1 MADYNVRFVPDRNS
15 NSRSLTVLFWD
26 LVILSMDG
34 ESNRNSKLSDTL
46 DFLEHF
52 SISNADST
60 VFFLMCWY
68 FVQWNRKCSAVS
80 LSEPHSQI
88 GLVDVPVL
96 WLSSFSM
103 ESWGSNLTYDIPISR
118 SYGNKTG
125 LNGWNYAV
133 GVTCSVIIVPESLP
147 RFQCDISRNFKCC
160 WFRYG
165 IWSWYFISKYLVGN
179 FLRQFICNVVIPSKP
194 VCRVWCRL
202 INWITVDEVTPD
214 SWCSVVVHLE
224 KAWWLIQLLLWN
236 HIICKLYCIY
246 LKTDDHL
253 CIPGQAG
260 WVLNSSS
267 NTTSPGPV
275 IIGLFVVHKRIYN

>member
-1 MADYNVRFVPDRNS
+1 
-15 NSRSLTVLFWD
+15 
-26 LVILSMDG
+26 
-34 ESNRNSKLSDTL
+34 
-46 DFLEHF
+46 
-52 SISNADST
+52 
-60 VFFLMCWY
+60 MCWY
-68 FVQWNRKCSAVS
+68 LVQWNRKCSAVS

-96 WLSSFSM
+96 WPSSFSM
-103 ESWGSNLTYDIPISR
+103 ESWRNDLTYEIPISGVQLTLQVYLQC
-118 SYGNKTG
+118 SY
-125 LNGWNYAV
+125 LLIQYV
-133 GVTCSVIIVPESLP
+133 QVSL
-147 RFQCDISRNFKCC
+147 
-160 WFRYG
+160 
-165 IWSWYFISKYLVGN
+165 
-179 FLRQFICNVVIPSKP
+179 
-194 VCRVWCRL
+194 RVWCWQ
-202 INWITVDEVTPD
+202 INWITVDGVTPD

-224 KAWWLIQLLLWN
+224 NAWWLIQLLLWN